1 MPQNVSKNTLEKLP
15 QALLNDQHSMNICNN
30 AVAKH
35 SCNTYSCPGV
45 WKSDDTPLMEVSNV
59 SISFKEAFML
69 QRMALCNGW
78 GWMWDRQGDQPQHR
92 HLRHKPSW
100 YIQTYL
106 GICWNWMQK
115 SCLLPCLSLKS
126 VLHAFEL
133 QLAETTQFNC
143 ALEEHPLQHRTQPQL
158 IQAQQ
163 VPWANANAHFARTMG
178 REVLL
183 FQTRF
188 KPQNRR
194 ESSAKAQTFYYH
206 SCIQHLE
213 AQQNRSKCK
222 AENDLTNEWVGGEIV
237 LEVVGWLV
245 RWLVMDWNGWQF
257 DWWGELVC
265 ELVVRQLVSW
275 LLLRV
280 LLPELV
286 MGQNHQPNKTDG

>member
-1 MPQNVSKNTLEKLP
+1 MPQNVSKNTRAKLP

-92 HLRHKPSW
+92 HRHKPSW

-115 SCLLPCLSLKS
+115 GCLFISKKCSS
-126 VLHAFEL
+126 RVRVA
-133 QLAETTQFNC
+133 TSRNNTFNC

-194 ESSAKAQTFYYH
+194 ESSAKAWTFYYH
-206 SCIQHLE
+206 SCIQHLGSSAKQE
-213 AQQNRSKCK
+213 QMQGR
-222 AENDLTNEWVGGEIV
+222 EW
-237 LEVVGWLV
+237 
-245 RWLVMDWNGWQF
+245 F
-257 DWWGELVC
+257 D
-265 ELVVRQLVSW
+265 
-275 LLLRV
+275 
-280 LLPELV
+280 
-286 MGQNHQPNKTDG
+286 